1 MVRIDAVQ
9 NRGRV
14 LAAARALVARDG
26 ADVRM
31 DAIAAE
37 AGVAVGTLYRHF
49 ATKEAL
55 VAAVVDESVSALA
68 ARAEEALTAVEA
80 GAEPFAQ
87 IERLVREVA
96 QSYAEDRALKAA
108 ALTLGAEVHVDP
120 RERGSTAAR
129 AMAAVAE
136 VLRRARNGGTVR
148 ADVTTD
154 DLLVVLTQVPDEAVT
169 GAGSLERYLRTLLR
183 GIST

>member
-1 MVRIDAVQ
+1 MVRSDAVH

-14 LAAARALVARDG
+14 LAAARTLVARDG
-26 ADVRM
+26 AEVRM

-55 VAAVVDESVSALA
+55 VAAVVDESLRALA
-68 ARAEEALTAVEA
+68 SRAEEARSAVDA
-80 GAEPFAQ
+80 GAEPFT
-87 IERLVREVA
+87 ELELLVRAIA
-96 QSYAEDRALKAA
+96 QSYAQDRALKAA
-108 ALTLGAEVHVDP
+108 AVALGAEVHVDP

-129 AMAAVAE
+129 AMAAVDE
-136 VLRRARNGGTVR
+136 LLRRARRDGTAR
-148 ADVTTD
+148 PDVTTE
-154 DLLVVLTQVPDEAVT
+154 DLLVVLTQVPDEAAT
-169 GAGSLERYLRTLLR
+169 GVGSLERYLRTLLR

>member
-1 MVRIDAVQ
+1 MVRSDAVQ
-9 NRGRV
+9 NRRRV
-14 LAAARALVARDG
+14 LEAARVLVARDG
-26 ADVRM
+26 AEVRM

-55 VAAVVDESVSALA
+55 VAAVVDESVQALA
-68 ARAEEALTAVEA
+68 SRAEHACAAVAA
-80 GAEPFAQ
+80 GADPFTELEQ
-87 IERLVREVA
+87 LVRGVA
-96 QSYAEDRALKAA
+96 GSFALDRALKAA
-108 ALTLGAEVHVDP
+108 AAALGAEVHVDP

-129 AMAAVAE
+129 AMAAVDE
-136 VLRRARNGGTVR
+136 VLRRAQETGTVR
-148 ADVTTD
+148 PDVTTD

-169 GAGSLERYLRTLLR
+169 GAGTLERYLRTLLR